1 MKEDLPIKDVV
12 EEDKGKK
19 QVIPIPIPAP
29 APAPVPFVPIEDQ
42 TSLDE
47 GDMPSEVPEH
57 LRGSSAINEYT

>member
-1 MKEDLPIKDVV
+1 MKEDLPIKNVV

-19 QVIPIPIPAP
+19 QVIPIPI
-29 APAPVPFVPIEDQ
+29 PAPVPFVPIEDQ

>member
-1 MKEDLPIKDVV
+1 MKEDRPVKEVV
-12 EEDKGKK
+12 QEDTGKK
-19 QVIPIPIPAP
+19 QVIPIPP
-29 APAPVPFVPIEDQ
+29 PVPFVPIEDQ